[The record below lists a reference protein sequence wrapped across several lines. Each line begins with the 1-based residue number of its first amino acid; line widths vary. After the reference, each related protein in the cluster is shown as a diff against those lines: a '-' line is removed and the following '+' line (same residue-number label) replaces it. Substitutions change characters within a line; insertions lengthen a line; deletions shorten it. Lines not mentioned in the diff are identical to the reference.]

1 MTMSIDVPY
10 LTIVIEG
17 GTYAIDIANVRE
29 ILDVREIT
37 RLPNAPMNLLGMIDL
52 RGVSVPVAC
61 MRSMMGYGMTYDDLH
76 TRFVVVEVIGKLI
89 GLRCD
94 KVREVIRIDAGTFA
108 PVDLA
113 QLMHWSEKAV
123 LGTARHN
130 GQPVT
135 LIDIAALFGAM
146 PDLAMLAAE

>member
-1 MTMSIDVPY
+1 MAIDVPY
-10 LTIVIEG
+10 LTIVIED

-37 RLPNAPMNLLGMIDL
+37 RLPNSPMNLLGMIDL
-52 RGVSVPVAC
+52 RGASVPVAD
-61 MRSMMGYGMTYDDLH
+61 MRMMMGYGMAHDDLH

-94 KVREVIRIDAGTFA
+94 KVREVIRIDEGSFA
-108 PVDLA
+108 PVDLG

-130 GQPVT
+130 GKPVT

-146 PDLAMLAAE
+146 PDLSMLAAE